1 MDSNSLLTTVSV
13 VVYSFYFYTSY
24 KCHFPENLPKCN
36 CTSSFS
42 FVSTFILFA
51 FKIIWCCLICHASL
65 IFLTTSL
72 PSHLISP
79 RTKYSN
85 CLISPQFDC
94 NKIKYRI
101 PFRFV
106 SFQFVAIFFIRINI
120 LIRGIFFSF
129 VVIESI
135 YGRYGVHSAV
145 YVWWRK

>member
-13 VVYSFYFYTSY
+13 VVYSFYFYTFY

-42 FVSTFILFA
+42 LVSAFILFA
-51 FKIIWCCLICHASL
+51 FKIMWCCLICHASL

-72 PSHLISP
+72 PSHLIST
-79 RTKYSN
+79 RTKYFN
-85 CLISPQFDC
+85 FLISPQFDC

-106 SFQFVAIFFIRINI
+106 SICCHFLYQHQHSHSGYFF
-120 LIRGIFFSF
+120 FFF

-135 YGRYGVHSAV
+135 YGRYGVHSTV
-145 YVWWRK
+145 SIWWRK